1 MACYLVCPYEARYVT
16 YLTKDVECINIGV
29 EPKAV
34 NVETYM
40 RITGLTGRE
49 QAARYLETSWR
60 AVEYIYDKYRDRVYL
75 GVGLVYNFQKT
86 RLEKTFSLRDATG

>member
-1 MACYLVCPYEARYVT
+1 MKIRVRRVEVDASKCRRCGFCRSVSICHSPTECVGCLACYLVCPYEARYVT

-40 RITGLTGRE
+40 RITGFR
-49 QAARYLETSWR
+49 
-60 AVEYIYDKYRDRVYL
+60 
-75 GVGLVYNFQKT
+75 
-86 RLEKTFSLRDATG
+86 